1 MWSSHTHL
9 STAKKFLFSF
19 FFFQL
24 VYKWREA
31 QIGVKMLKLIFPSL
45 INPLRSFV
53 YLSCHA
59 NLDTIRVSSP
69 SRGQKRYV
77 WLQVLHY
84 GLIIFKKKK
93 NHRSSVSFTIRSVQ
107 SSSSSTIVFPSWSM
121 RILDKLSRASIASS
135 GNKGVERIWLL
146 TTSRVYII
154 ILNMHSSNQALLKL
168 YYYW

>member
-1 MWSSHTHL
+1 MWSPYTYL

-24 VYKWREA
+24 VHKWREA
-31 QIGVKMLKLIFPSL
+31 QIGVKIFKLIFPSL

-53 YLSCHA
+53 LFSCHA
-59 NLDTIRVSSP
+59 NFDTIRVSTP

-77 WLQVLHY
+77 WVQVLHY

-93 NHRSSVSFTIRSVQ
+93 NSSFECVVYNPFQ